1 MLSLIKSFISTTTN
15 TTIAAFVDNT
25 DRALIDVR
33 RNNDADTNNPNYSLT
48 GAST

>member
-1 MLSLIKSFISTTTN
+1 MLSLIKSLFITTTN
-15 TTIAAFVDNT
+15 TTTIAFVDNT

-33 RNNDADTNNPNYSLT
+33 RNNDADNTGNYSLT